1 MAEAHNVGVS
11 GAGGMTHPTEGG
23 GVVSFHEEN
32 PAVGLWEVGRG
43 ERVVKG
49 KRAHH
54 EEGIYDDADELV
66 DVDVPCWCRDRLI
79 FPGWETAKGFVR
91 ETPLKEESKGET
103 SHGDVAGI

>member
-11 GAGGMTHPTEGG
+11 GAGGMTHPTEGR

-66 DVDVPCWCRDRLI
+66 DVDVVLGASGSFRNPV
-79 FPGWETAKGFVR
+79 GEGFENRV
-91 ETPLKEESKGET
+91 
-103 SHGDVAGI
+103 